1 MARYREARCRLC
13 RREGTKLFLKGDRCF
28 TDKCAFERRPFA
40 PGMHGRMRKK
50 LTDYAIQLREK
61 QKVKRLYG
69 VLERQ
74 FKNYFKQAARQKGA
88 TGSNLLILL
97 ERRLDNV
104 VYRLGFAESRTQA
117 RQLIRHGHFLVNG
130 KKVDIPS
137 FLVRENDV
145 VEVKAKS
152 KEKLIFKNALET
164 LARKGIPG
172 WLEVDE
178 NSLKGVVKAMPTRED
193 ITFPI
198 NEQLIVELY
207 SK

>member
-1 MARYREARCRLC
+1 MARYKEARCRLC

-50 LTDYAIQLREK
+50 LTDYAVQLREK

-69 VLERQ
+69 VLEKQ
-74 FKNYFKQAARQKGA
+74 FHNYFKKASRQKGA
-88 TGSNLLILL
+88 TGVNLLILL

-130 KKVDIPS
+130 RKVDIPS
-137 FLVRENDV
+137 FLVKENDV
-145 VEVKAKS
+145 IEVKTKS

-164 LARKGIPG
+164 LARKGIPA

-178 NSLKGVVKAMPTRED
+178 SSLKGVVKAIPTRED

>member
-1 MARYREARCRLC
+1 M
-13 RREGTKLFLKGDRCF
+13 FLKGDRCF

-74 FKNYFKQAARQKGA
+74 FKNYFKEAARQKGA
-88 TGSNLLILL
+88 TGANLLILL